1 MYSKPMKYLNL
12 SLNASVTTPK
22 YAVQV
27 NNVCDLAGLA
37 AT

>member
-1 MYSKPMKYLNL
+1 MYSEPIKYLSL

-22 YAVQV
+22 YAVLE
-27 NNVCDLAGLA
+27 NNVCDLAGLT